1 MHRASAVQVCISLAC
16 NVCVIRSCIIV
27 ELYSTAVERLRLGDS
42 HWKHYRH
49 YRHFLGRCKFVL
61 IIDYDYTIIVI
72 IVDLGFVIAQSC
84 HMVL

>member
-1 MHRASAVQVCISLAC
+1 
-16 NVCVIRSCIIV
+16 
-27 ELYSTAVERLRLGDS
+27 VERLRLGDS